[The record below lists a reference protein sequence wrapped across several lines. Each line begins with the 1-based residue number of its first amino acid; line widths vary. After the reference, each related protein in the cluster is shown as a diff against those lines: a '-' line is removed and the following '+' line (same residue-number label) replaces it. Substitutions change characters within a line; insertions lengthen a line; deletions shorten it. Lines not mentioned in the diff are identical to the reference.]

1 MTTIIQI
8 LKPQLQQIKKRKKGR
23 KAKPKAVKVNR
34 RVELFYTRQLLEVSK
49 FCQEQ
54 TKDFVLPTVGQN
66 IGDGWV
72 TDLFTALRE
81 KMIKYTIEVSRPL
94 AAKVVT
100 DTRKEVD
107 KQIASHT
114 KSILGVDLTPFYRAA
129 DIQDE
134 VDNQVAANVAL
145 IKSIPSQYTDK
156 LEALVMNAL
165 QTGQT
170 NDELAQEVKKL
181 GHSTDNRARL
191 IARDQMGKINS
202 SINKRRQT
210 SMGVETYDYLTANDG
225 DRVRPLCRSHHG
237 KTFRW
242 DTPPKG
248 GHPGEK
254 IGCRCTALPNYEDIL
269 ID

>member
-1 MTTIIQI
+1 M
-8 LKPQLQQIKKRKKGR
+8 
-23 KAKPKAVKVNR
+23 
-34 RVELFYTRQLLEVSK
+34 FYTRQLLEISK
-49 FCQEQ
+49 YCQEQ

-66 IGDGWV
+66 IGDSWV

-81 KMIKYTIEVSRPL
+81 KMVKYTMEVSVSL
-94 AAKVVT
+94 ATKVVM
-100 DTRKEVD
+100 DTSKEVD

-114 KSILGVDLTPFYRAA
+114 KTILGVDLTPFFRGA

-134 VDNQVAANVAL
+134 IDTQIAVNVSL

-170 NDELAQEVKKL
+170 NEELAQEIKKL
-181 GHSTDNRARL
+181 GHSTDFRARL
-191 IARDQMGKINS
+191 IAADQMGKINGAITKVRHLDIGFES
-202 SINKRRQT
+202 YTWST
-210 SMGVETYDYLTANDG
+210 SKDE
-225 DRVRPLCRSHHG
+225 RVRPLCQSHEG

-248 GHPGEK
+248 GHPGQK
-254 IGCRCTALPNYEDIL
+254 IKCRCTALPNYEDIL

>member
-34 RVELFYTRQLLEVSK
+34 RVELFYTRQLLEISK
-49 FCQEQ
+49 YCQQQ
-54 TKDFVLPTVGQN
+54 TKDLVLPTVGKN
-66 IGDGWV
+66 IGDSWV

-81 KMIKYTIEVSRPL
+81 KMVKYTMEVSVSL
-94 AAKVVT
+94 ATKVVM
-100 DTRKEVD
+100 DTSKEVD

-114 KSILGVDLTPFYRAA
+114 KTILGVDLTPFFRGA

-134 VDNQVAANVAL
+134 IDNQIAANVSL

-170 NDELAQEVKKL
+170 NEELAQEIKKL
-181 GHSTDNRARL
+181 GHSTDFRARL
-191 IARDQMGKINS
+191 IAADQMGKINGAITKVRHLDIGFES
-202 SINKRRQT
+202 YTWST
-210 SMGVETYDYLTANDG
+210 SKDE
-225 DRVRPLCRSHHG
+225 RVRTDHRIKNG
-237 KTFRW
+237 QTFRW
-242 DTPPKG
+242 DEPPSG
-248 GHPGEK
+248 GHPGQPVR
-254 IGCRCTALPNYEDIL
+254 CRCTALPNYEDIL

>member
-1 MTTIIQI
+1 MTTMIQI

-34 RVELFYTRQLLEVSK
+34 RVELFYTRQLLEISK

-66 IGDGWV
+66 IGDSWV

-81 KMIKYTIEVSRPL
+81 KMVKYTMEVSVSL
-94 AAKVVT
+94 ATKVVM
-100 DTRKEVD
+100 DTSKEVD

-114 KSILGVDLTPFYRAA
+114 KTILGVDLTPFFRGA

-134 VDNQVAANVAL
+134 IDNQIAANVSL

-170 NDELAQEVKKL
+170 NEELAQEIKKL
-181 GHSTDNRARL
+181 GHSTDFRARL
-191 IARDQMGKINS
+191 IAADQMGKINGAITKVRHLDIGFES
-202 SINKRRQT
+202 YTWST
-210 SMGVETYDYLTANDG
+210 SKDE
-225 DRVRPLCRSHHG
+225 RVRPDHEKKHG
-237 KTFRW
+237 ETFRW
-242 DTPPKG
+242 DDPPSG
-248 GHPGEK
+248 GHPGQPVR
-254 IGCRCTALPNYEDIL
+254 CRCTALPNYEDIL
-269 ID
+269 VD

>member
-54 TKDFVLPTVGQN
+54 TKAFILPTVGHN

-94 AAKVVT
+94 ATKVVT
-100 DTRKEVD
+100 DTSKEVD

-114 KSILGVDLTPFYRAA
+114 KSILGVDLTPFFRGA

-134 VDNQVAANVAL
+134 IDTQIAANVSL

-170 NDELAQEVKKL
+170 NEELAQEIKKL
-181 GHSTDNRARL
+181 GHSTDYRARL
-191 IARDQMGKINS
+191 IASDQMGKINGAITKVRHLDIGFES
-202 SINKRRQT
+202 YTWST
-210 SMGVETYDYLTANDG
+210 SKDE
-225 DRVRPLCRSHHG
+225 RVRPLCQSHEG

-248 GHPGEK
+248 GHPGQK
-254 IGCRCTALPNYEDIL
+254 IKCRCTALPNYEDIL

>member
-34 RVELFYTRQLLEVSK
+34 RVELFYTRQLLEISK
-49 FCQEQ
+49 YCQEQ

-66 IGDGWV
+66 IGDSWV

-81 KMIKYTIEVSRPL
+81 KMVKYTLDVSVSL
-94 AAKVVT
+94 ATKVVM
-100 DTRKEVD
+100 DTSKEVD
-107 KQIASHT
+107 KQVASHT
-114 KSILGVDLTPFYRAA
+114 KTILGVDLTPFFRGA

-134 VDNQVAANVAL
+134 IDNQIAANVSL

-170 NDELAQEVKKL
+170 NEELAQEIKKL
-181 GHSTDNRARL
+181 GHSTDFRARL
-191 IARDQMGKINS
+191 IAADQMGKINGAITKVRHLDIGFES
-202 SINKRRQT
+202 YTWST
-210 SMGVETYDYLTANDG
+210 SKDE
-225 DRVRPLCRSHHG
+225 RVRPLCQSHEG

-242 DTPPKG
+242 DSPPKG
-248 GHPGEK
+248 GHPGQK
-254 IGCRCTALPNYEDIL
+254 VGCRCTALPNYDDIL

>member
-8 LKPQLQQIKKRKKGR
+8 LKPQLQQIKKRKRGR

-34 RVELFYTRQLLEVSK
+34 RVELFYIRQLLEISK

-66 IGDGWV
+66 IGDSWV

-81 KMIKYTIEVSRPL
+81 KMVKYTLDVSVSL
-94 AAKVVT
+94 ATKVVM
-100 DTRKEVD
+100 DTSKEVD
-107 KQIASHT
+107 KQVASHT
-114 KSILGVDLTPFYRAA
+114 KTILGVDLTPFFRGV
-129 DIQDE
+129 DIQD
-134 VDNQVAANVAL
+134 VIDNQIAANVSL

-156 LEALVMNAL
+156 LEAFVMNAL

-170 NDELAQEVKKL
+170 NEELAQEIKKL
-181 GHSTDNRARL
+181 GHSTDIRARL
-191 IARDQMGKINS
+191 IARDQMGKINGA
-202 SINKRRQT
+202 INKKRQT
-210 SMGVETYDYLTANDG
+210 SMGVETYDYLTAKDK
-225 DRVRPLCRSHHG
+225 RVRPLCRRHHG
-237 KTFRW
+237 QTFRW
-242 DTPPKG
+242 DTPPEG

>member
-34 RVELFYTRQLLEVSK
+34 RVELFYTRQLLEISK

-66 IGDGWV
+66 IGDSWV

-81 KMIKYTIEVSRPL
+81 KMVKYTMEVSVSL
-94 AAKVVT
+94 ATKVVM
-100 DTRKEVD
+100 DTSKEVD

-114 KSILGVDLTPFYRAA
+114 KTILGVDLTPFFRGA

-134 VDNQVAANVAL
+134 IDNQIAANVSL

-170 NDELAQEVKKL
+170 NQELAQKIKKL
-181 GHSTDNRARL
+181 GHSTDVRARL

-202 SINKRRQT
+202 AINKKRQT
-210 SMGVETYDYLTANDG
+210 SLGVATYDYLSAKDEK
-225 DRVRPLCRSHHG
+225 VRPLCRRHHG
-237 KTFRW
+237 QTFRW
-242 DTPPKG
+242 DTPPEG

-254 IGCRCTALPNYEDIL
+254 IGCRCTAVPNYEDIL
-269 ID
+269 VD

>member
-1 MTTIIQI
+1 MMTIIQI
-8 LKPQLQQIKKRKKGR
+8 LKPQLQQLKKSKKGR
-23 KAKPKAVKVNR
+23 KAKPKPVKVNR
-34 RVELFYTRQLLEVSK
+34 RIELLYTRQLLEVSK

-54 TKDFVLPTVGQN
+54 TKDFVVPTVGQN

-72 TDLFTALRE
+72 SDLFTALRE

-94 AAKVVT
+94 ATKIVA
-100 DTRKEVD
+100 DTQKEVD

-114 KSILGVDLTPFYRAA
+114 KSILGVDLTPFYRGA

-134 VDNQVAANVAL
+134 IDKQIEANVAL

-170 NDELAQEVKKL
+170 NEELAQEIKKL

-191 IARDQMGKINS
+191 IAADQMGKINGA
-202 SINKRRQT
+202 INKKRQE
-210 SMGVETYDYLTANDG
+210 SMGVEKYDWQDSND
-225 DRVRPLCRSHHG
+225 DRVRPLCASHHG

-242 DTPPKG
+242 DTPPEG
-248 GHPGEK
+248 GHPGQK
-254 IGCRCTALPNYEDIL
+254 IKCRCTALPNYEDIL

>member
-1 MTTIIQI
+1 MTTMIQI

-34 RVELFYTRQLLEVSK
+34 RVELFYTRQLLEIFK
-49 FCQEQ
+49 YCQEQ

-66 IGDGWV
+66 IGDSWV

-81 KMIKYTIEVSRPL
+81 KMVKYTMEVSVSL
-94 AAKVVT
+94 ATKVVI
-100 DTRKEVD
+100 DTSKEVD

-114 KSILGVDLTPFYRAA
+114 KTILGVDLTPFFRGA

-134 VDNQVAANVAL
+134 IDTQIAANVSL

-170 NDELAQEVKKL
+170 NEDLAQEIKKL
-181 GHSTDNRARL
+181 GHSTDYRARL
-191 IARDQMGKINS
+191 IASDQMGKINGQ
-202 SINKRRQT
+202 INKARQISRVLKLMYGSQQKMSVYEQIIGLKMVKHSVGMNHLQAVIQVSRFDAGARR
-210 SMGVETYDYLTANDG
+210 
-225 DRVRPLCRSHHG
+225 CRIMRI
-237 KTFRW
+237 F
-242 DTPPKG
+242 
-248 GHPGEK
+248 
-254 IGCRCTALPNYEDIL
+254 
-269 ID
+269 

>member
-34 RVELFYTRQLLEVSK
+34 RVELFYTRQLLEISK
-49 FCQEQ
+49 YCQQQ
-54 TKDFVLPTVGQN
+54 TKDLVLPTVGKN
-66 IGDGWV
+66 IGDSWV
-72 TDLFTALRE
+72 ADLFTALRE
-81 KMIKYTIEVSRPL
+81 KMVKYTMEVSVSL
-94 AAKVVT
+94 ATKVVM
-100 DTRKEVD
+100 DTSKEVD

-114 KSILGVDLTPFYRAA
+114 KTILGVDLTPFYRGV

-134 VDNQVAANVAL
+134 IDKQVEANVAL
-145 IKSIPSQYTDK
+145 IKSIPSQYADK

-170 NDELAQEVKKL
+170 NDDLAQEIKKL

-191 IARDQMGKINS
+191 IARDQMGKINGG
-202 SINKRRQT
+202 INKKRQT
-210 SMGVETYDYLTANDG
+210 SMGVETYDWLDSHD
-225 DRVRPLCRSHHG
+225 DRVRPLCVSHNG

-248 GHPGEK
+248 GHPGQK
-254 IGCRCTALPNYEDIL
+254 IGCRCTAVPNYEDIL
-269 ID
+269 I

>member
-8 LKPQLQQIKKRKKGR
+8 LKPQLQQIKKSKRGR

-54 TKDFVLPTVGQN
+54 TKAFILPTVGHN

-94 AAKVVT
+94 ATKVVT
-100 DTRKEVD
+100 DTSKEVD
-107 KQIASHT
+107 KQIANHT
-114 KSILGVDLTPFYRAA
+114 KTILGVDLTPFFRGA
-129 DIQDE
+129 DIQN
-134 VDNQVAANVAL
+134 VIDNQIAANVSL

-170 NDELAQEVKKL
+170 NEELAQEIKKL
-181 GHSTDNRARL
+181 GHSTDIRARL
-191 IARDQMGKINS
+191 IARDQMGKINGA
-202 SINKRRQT
+202 INKKRQT
-210 SMGVETYDYLTANDG
+210 SMGVETYDYLTSKDE
-225 DRVRPLCRSHHG
+225 RVRPLCRRHHG
-237 KTFRW
+237 QTFRW
-242 DTPPKG
+242 DTPPEG

-254 IGCRCTALPNYEDIL
+254 IGCRCTAVPNYEDIL
-269 ID
+269 I

>member
-1 MTTIIQI
+1 MMTIIQI
-8 LKPQLQQIKKRKKGR
+8 LKPQLRQLKKSKKGR
-23 KAKPKAVKVNR
+23 KAKPKPVKVNR
-34 RVELFYTRQLLEVSK
+34 RIELLYTRQLLEVSK

-54 TKDFVLPTVGQN
+54 TKDFVVPTVGQN

-72 TDLFTALRE
+72 SDLFTALRE

-94 AAKVVT
+94 ATKIVA
-100 DTRKEVD
+100 DTQKEVD

-114 KSILGVDLTPFYRAA
+114 KSILGVDLTPFYRGA

-134 VDNQVAANVAL
+134 IDKQIEANVAL

-170 NDELAQEVKKL
+170 NEELAQEIKKL
-181 GHSTDNRARL
+181 GYSTDNRARL
-191 IARDQMGKINS
+191 IAADQMGKINGA
-202 SINKRRQT
+202 INKKRQE
-210 SMGVETYDYLTANDG
+210 SMGVETYDWLDSHD
-225 DRVRPLCRSHHG
+225 DRVRPLCASHNG

-248 GHPGEK
+248 GHPGQK
-254 IGCRCTALPNYEDIL
+254 IKCRCTALPNYEDIL

>member
-1 MTTIIQI
+1 MTTMIQI

-34 RVELFYTRQLLEVSK
+34 RVELFYTRQLLEISK

-66 IGDGWV
+66 IGDSWV

-81 KMIKYTIEVSRPL
+81 KMVKYTMEVSVSL
-94 AAKVVT
+94 ATKVVM
-100 DTRKEVD
+100 DTSKGVD

-114 KSILGVDLTPFYRAA
+114 KTILGVDLTPFFRGA

-134 VDNQVAANVAL
+134 IDAQIAANVSL

-170 NDELAQEVKKL
+170 NEELAQEIKKL
-181 GHSTDNRARL
+181 GHSTDFRARL
-191 IARDQMGKINS
+191 IAADQMGKINGAITKVRHLDIGFES
-202 SINKRRQT
+202 YTWST
-210 SMGVETYDYLTANDG
+210 SKDE
-225 DRVRPLCRSHHG
+225 RVRPDHEKKHG
-237 KTFRW
+237 ETFRW
-242 DTPPKG
+242 DDPPSG
-248 GHPGEK
+248 GHPGQPVR
-254 IGCRCTALPNYEDIL
+254 CRCTALPNYEDIL

>member
-34 RVELFYTRQLLEVSK
+34 RVELFYTRQLLEISK
-49 FCQEQ
+49 YCQEQ

-66 IGDGWV
+66 IGDSWV

-81 KMIKYTIEVSRPL
+81 KMVKYTMEVSVSL
-94 AAKVVT
+94 ATKVVM
-100 DTRKEVD
+100 DTSKEVD

-114 KSILGVDLTPFYRAA
+114 KTILGVDLTPFFRGA

-134 VDNQVAANVAL
+134 IDNQIAANVSL

-170 NDELAQEVKKL
+170 NEELAQEIKKL
-181 GHSTDNRARL
+181 GHSTDFRARL
-191 IARDQMGKINS
+191 IAADQMGKINGAITKVRHLDIGFES
-202 SINKRRQT
+202 YTWST
-210 SMGVETYDYLTANDG
+210 SKDE
-225 DRVRPLCRSHHG
+225 RVRPDHEKKHG
-237 KTFRW
+237 ETFRW
-242 DTPPKG
+242 DDPPSG
-248 GHPGEK
+248 GHPGQPVR
-254 IGCRCTALPNYEDIL
+254 CRCTALPNYEDIL
-269 ID
+269 VD

>member
-72 TDLFTALRE
+72 TDLFAALRE

-94 AAKVVT
+94 AAKVVM
-100 DTRKEVD
+100 DTSKEVD

-114 KSILGVDLTPFYRAA
+114 KSILGVDLTPFYRAS

-134 VDNQVAANVAL
+134 VNNQVEANVAL

-170 NDELAQEVKKL
+170 NEDLAQEIKKL

-191 IARDQMGKINS
+191 IAADQMGKINGA
-202 SINKRRQT
+202 INKKRQE

-248 GHPGEK
+248 GHPGQK
-254 IGCRCTALPNYEDIL
+254 IRCRCTALPNYEDIL

>member
-8 LKPQLQQIKKRKKGR
+8 LKPQLQQIKQRKKGR

-34 RVELFYTRQLLEVSK
+34 RVELFYIRQLLEVSK
-49 FCQEQ
+49 YCQKQ

-66 IGDGWV
+66 IGDSWV

-81 KMIKYTIEVSRPL
+81 KMVKYTMEVSVSL
-94 AAKVVT
+94 ATKVVT
-100 DTRKEVD
+100 DTSKEVD

-114 KSILGVDLTPFYRAA
+114 KTILGVDLTPFFRGA
-129 DIQDE
+129 DIQD
-134 VDNQVAANVAL
+134 VIDNQIAANVSL

-170 NDELAQEVKKL
+170 NEELAKEIKKL
-181 GHSTDNRARL
+181 GHSTDIRARL
-191 IARDQMGKINS
+191 IARDQMGKINGA
-202 SINKRRQT
+202 INKKRQT
-210 SMGVETYDYLTANDG
+210 SMGVETYDYLTAKDE
-225 DRVRPLCRSHHG
+225 RVRPLCRRHHG
-237 KTFRW
+237 QTFRW
-242 DTPPKG
+242 DTPPEG

-254 IGCRCTALPNYEDIL
+254 IGCRCTAVPNYEDIL

>member
-1 MTTIIQI
+1 MTMMIQI

-34 RVELFYTRQLLEVSK
+34 RVELFYTRQLLEISK

-66 IGDGWV
+66 IGDSWV

-81 KMIKYTIEVSRPL
+81 KMVKYTMEVSVSL
-94 AAKVVT
+94 ATKVVM
-100 DTRKEVD
+100 DTSKEVD
-107 KQIASHT
+107 KQVASHT
-114 KSILGVDLTPFYRAA
+114 KTILGVDLTPFFPGA
-129 DIQDE
+129 DIQD
-134 VDNQVAANVAL
+134 VIDNQIAANVSL

-170 NDELAQEVKKL
+170 NEELAQEIKKL
-181 GHSTDNRARL
+181 GHSTDVRARL
-191 IARDQMGKINS
+191 IARDQMGKINGA
-202 SINKRRQT
+202 INRKRQT
-210 SMGVETYDYLTANDG
+210 SLGVITYDYLTSKDEK
-225 DRVRPLCRSHHG
+225 VRPLCRRHHG
-237 KTFRW
+237 QTFRW
-242 DTPPKG
+242 DTPPEG

-254 IGCRCTALPNYEDIL
+254 IGCRCTALPNYENVLMD
-269 ID
+269 

>member
-54 TKDFVLPTVGQN
+54 TKAFILPTVGHN

-94 AAKVVT
+94 ATKVVT
-100 DTRKEVD
+100 DTSKEVD

-114 KSILGVDLTPFYRAA
+114 KTILGVDLTPFFRGA

-134 VDNQVAANVAL
+134 IDNQIAANVSL

-170 NDELAQEVKKL
+170 NEELAQEIKKL
-181 GHSTDNRARL
+181 GHSTDFRARL
-191 IARDQMGKINS
+191 IAADQMGKINGAITKVRHLDIGFES
-202 SINKRRQT
+202 YTWST
-210 SMGVETYDYLTANDG
+210 SKDE
-225 DRVRPLCRSHHG
+225 RVRPLCQSHEG

-248 GHPGEK
+248 GHPGQK
-254 IGCRCTALPNYEDIL
+254 IKCRCTALPNYEDIL

>member
-23 KAKPKAVKVNR
+23 KAKPKAVKVNHR
-34 RVELFYTRQLLEVSK
+34 IELFYTRQLLEISK
-49 FCQEQ
+49 YCQEQ
-54 TKDFVLPTVGQN
+54 TKDLVLPTVGQN
-66 IGDGWV
+66 IGDSWV

-81 KMIKYTIEVSRPL
+81 KMVKYTIEVSVSL
-94 AAKVVT
+94 ATKVVM
-100 DTRKEVD
+100 DTSKEVD

-114 KSILGVDLTPFYRAA
+114 KTILGVDLTPFFRGA

-134 VDNQVAANVAL
+134 IDTQIAANVSL

-170 NDELAQEVKKL
+170 NEELAQEIKKL
-181 GHSTDNRARL
+181 GHSTDFRASL
-191 IARDQMGKINS
+191 IASDQMGKINGA
-202 SINKRRQT
+202 INKKRQE
-210 SMGVETYDYLTANDG
+210 SMGVETYVWQSAKDE
-225 DRVRPLCRSHHG
+225 RVRPDHEKKHG
-237 KTFRW
+237 ETFRW
-242 DTPPKG
+242 DGPPSG
-248 GHPGEK
+248 GHPGQPVR
-254 IGCRCTALPNYEDIL
+254 CRCTALPNYEDIL

>member
-8 LKPQLQQIKKRKKGR
+8 LKPQIQQIKKRKKGR

-34 RVELFYTRQLLEVSK
+34 RVELFYTRQLLEISK
-49 FCQEQ
+49 YCQEQ

-66 IGDGWV
+66 IGDSWV

-81 KMIKYTIEVSRPL
+81 KMVKYTMEVSVSL
-94 AAKVVT
+94 ATKVVM
-100 DTRKEVD
+100 DTSKEVD

-114 KSILGVDLTPFYRAA
+114 KIILGVDLTPFFRGA

-134 VDNQVAANVAL
+134 IDNQIAANVSL

-170 NDELAQEVKKL
+170 NEELAQEIKKL
-181 GHSTDNRARL
+181 GHSTDFRARL
-191 IARDQMGKINS
+191 IAADQMGKINGAITKVRHLDIGFES
-202 SINKRRQT
+202 YTWST
-210 SMGVETYDYLTANDG
+210 SKDE
-225 DRVRPLCRSHHG
+225 RVRPLCQSHEG

-242 DTPPKG
+242 DTPPSG
-248 GHPGEK
+248 GHPGQPVR
-254 IGCRCTALPNYEDIL
+254 CRCTALPNYEDIL
-269 ID
+269 LN

>member
-23 KAKPKAVKVNR
+23 KAKPKAVKANR
-34 RVELFYTRQLLEVSK
+34 RVELFYTRQLLEISK
-49 FCQEQ
+49 YCQEQ
-54 TKDFVLPTVGQN
+54 TKDFVLPTIGQN
-66 IGDGWV
+66 IGDSWV
-72 TDLFTALRE
+72 TDIFTALRE
-81 KMIKYTIEVSRPL
+81 KMVKYTMEVSVSL
-94 AAKVVT
+94 ATKVVM
-100 DTRKEVD
+100 DTSKEVD

-114 KSILGVDLTPFYRAA
+114 KTILGVDLTPFFRGA

-134 VDNQVAANVAL
+134 IDTQIAANVSL

-170 NDELAQEVKKL
+170 NEDLAQEIKKL
-181 GHSTDNRARL
+181 GYSTDFRARL
-191 IARDQMGKINS
+191 IAADQMGKINGAITKVRHLDIGFES
-202 SINKRRQT
+202 YTWST
-210 SMGVETYDYLTANDG
+210 SKDE
-225 DRVRPLCRSHHG
+225 RVRPLCQSHEG

-248 GHPGEK
+248 GHPGQK
-254 IGCRCTALPNYEDIL
+254 IKCRCTALPNYEDIL

>member
-8 LKPQLQQIKKRKKGR
+8 LKPQLQQIKKSKRGR

-54 TKDFVLPTVGQN
+54 TKDFILPTVSQN

-94 AAKVVT
+94 ATKVVI
-100 DTRKEVD
+100 DTSKEVD

-114 KSILGVDLTPFYRAA
+114 KSILGVDLTPFYRGS

-134 VDNQVAANVAL
+134 IDKQVEANVAL

-156 LEALVMNAL
+156 LEVLVMNAL

-170 NDELAQEVKKL
+170 NDELAQEIKKL

-191 IARDQMGKINS
+191 IARDQMGKINGG
-202 SINKRRQT
+202 INKKRQT
-210 SMGVETYDYLTANDG
+210 SMGVETYDWLDSHD
-225 DRVRPLCRSHHG
+225 DRVRPLCASHNG

-248 GHPGEK
+248 GHPGQK
-254 IGCRCTALPNYEDIL
+254 IGCRCTAVPNYEDIL